1 MVDAKKKKKIVIKNQ
16 PSASLITLKCRIKLA
31 DNIEF
36 LRKKSLVR
44 KSDIKGLCPFLV
56 AQ

>member
-1 MVDAKKKKKIVIKNQ
+1 MQNKKKLVIKNQ
-16 PSASLITLKCRIKLA
+16 PTASLITLKFRIKLA

-44 KSDIKGLCPFLV
+44 KSDIKGLCPLLV

>member
-1 MVDAKKKKKIVIKNQ
+1 MVDAKQKKLVIKNQ
-16 PSASLITLKCRIKLA
+16 PTASLITLKCRIKLA

-36 LRKKSLVR
+36 LMKKSLVR
-44 KSDIKGLCPFLV
+44 KSDIKGLCPLLV